1 MIRVLIADDQDL
13 VRAGVRAL
21 LQHDPGLEVVAEA
34 SSGSQ
39 AVALAREHRP
49 DVILMDLRM
58 PGLGGLDA
66 VARILGDP
74 ATAGTRILVLTTFDD
89 EADILEAIRR
99 GAAGYL
105 LKDTASD
112 ELRHAIRTVAD
123 GGSLLSPRVTARVM
137 EHLASLPVPA
147 EPDPRLRDLT
157 ERELAVLRRVA
168 LGETNAEIAA
178 ALVISPATA
187 RTYVSRILTRLG
199 ARDRTE
205 LAVIAHRSGLG

>member
-34 SSGSQ
+34 SSGTQ

-58 PGLGGLDA
+58 PGLSGLDA
-66 VARILGDP
+66 TGRILEEP
-74 ATAGTRILVLTTFDD
+74 ALAGTRVIVLTTFDD

-112 ELRHAIRTVAD
+112 ELRRAIRTVAD

-137 EHLASLPVPA
+137 QHLASLPAPA

>member
-21 LQHDPGLEVVAEA
+21 LEHDPGLEVVAEA
-34 SSGSQ
+34 ASGAQ
-39 AVALAREHRP
+39 AVMLSREHRP
-49 DVILMDLRM
+49 DVVLMDLRM
-58 PGLGGLDA
+58 PGGGGLDA
-66 VARILGDP
+66 TTRILGDP
-74 ATAGTRILVLTTFDD
+74 ATADTRVIVLTTFDD

-105 LKDTASD
+105 LKDTGSD
-112 ELRHAIRTVAD
+112 ELRRAIVTVAE
-123 GGSLLSPRVTARVM
+123 GGSLLSPKVTARVM
-137 EHLASLPVPA
+137 EHLAAAPVAP

-168 LGETNAEIAA
+168 LGETNAEIGVV
-178 ALVISPATA
+178 LHLSPATV
-187 RTYVSRILTRLG
+187 RTYVSRIITRLG

-205 LAVIAHRSGLG
+205 LAILAHRSGLG